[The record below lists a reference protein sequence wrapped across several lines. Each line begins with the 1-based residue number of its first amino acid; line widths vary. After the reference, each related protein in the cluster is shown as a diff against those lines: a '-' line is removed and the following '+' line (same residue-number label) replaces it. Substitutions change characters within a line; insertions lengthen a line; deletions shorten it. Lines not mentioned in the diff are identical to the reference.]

1 MVKILLIPEQ
11 HPQQKNYQ
19 ELIRSILS
27 HLNISHG
34 EMSISILNEQQIKS
48 YNYRYRQVNSPT
60 DVISFPSE
68 IEGDWGD
75 ILICP
80 EIIKEN
86 AKRFNINFTQELIR
100 VIAHGI
106 LHLLGYN
113 HDNRLNKS
121 KMFKL
126 QEEIVKN
133 MGDWIL

>member
-126 QEEIVKN
+126 QEDIVKN

>member
-1 MVKILLIPEQ
+1 
-11 HPQQKNYQ
+11 
-19 ELIRSILS
+19 
-27 HLNISHG
+27 
-34 EMSISILNEQQIKS
+34 MSISILNEQQIKS